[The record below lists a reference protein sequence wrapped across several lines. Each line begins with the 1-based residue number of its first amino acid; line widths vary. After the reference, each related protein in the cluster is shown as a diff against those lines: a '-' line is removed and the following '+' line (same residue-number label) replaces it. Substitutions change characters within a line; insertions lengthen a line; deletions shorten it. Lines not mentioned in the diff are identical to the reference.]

1 MLYQKTKE
9 QSLEEALFKNPTSE
23 YRGMP
28 FWAWNTGLDLQ
39 ELKEQIDVFK
49 EMGFGGFHMHVRQ
62 GLETEYLGSEFIAAL
77 KGCTPKAKE
86 EQMYAC
92 LYDEDRW
99 PSGVAG
105 GEVTKNKCH
114 RMKYLTM
121 TVQDR
126 NDDAA
131 DSKEALQ
138 EGKSLFLAAFSVEID
153 KNGYM
158 TGYKRVGR
166 KEEAAN
172 KRYFFADVMPGG
184 EARFN
189 YQSYVDALSK
199 DAIDCFIERT
209 YETFKRE
216 LGEEFGKTV
225 PVIFTDEPQ
234 IKTFTV
240 PTSGFSTEDAITAWT
255 TDIADT
261 YLAEYGESIID
272 KLPELH
278 FAMYGEGG
286 AKTRY
291 QFYRHLSERF
301 NDAYMDNIGKWCEEN
316 GIMFTGH
323 VLGEDWLFEMC
334 YTNADVMRAYKH
346 MQLPGID
353 MLCDDRCFTT
363 AVQCR
368 SAVRQYGREGMLSE
382 LYGVTGWDYD
392 FRGHKFQGD
401 WQACLGVTLRVP
413 HLAWQ
418 TMKGEGKRDYPAT
431 IFYQSPWYKE
441 YKYIEDHFARVNTA
455 LTRGQA
461 EVKTAVIHPVES
473 FWVYKASDAE
483 TKYKCDELEKH
494 FHELSDWLL
503 TGCVDYDYIAESLLE
518 DLCREGSAPL
528 KVGKCSYDT
537 IIVADCVTLRPYT
550 LKMLQAFQAGG
561 GKLIFM
567 GNTPYMSRGAV
578 SEEAQAL
585 TEGAVCI
592 PHSKAALYELLLDS
606 RDVMIKKTNGIM
618 TDNLL
623 YTLRRDGEDK
633 WLFIAHSDTP
643 QLPHTVNPKET
654 EIAVKGMYKPMLY
667 DTLQGNIIPMICQ
680 YKDGWTVMKYTFYDN
695 DSLLVK
701 LEKVAANCG
710 YGAVAVKE
718 GKQADAAEFLAVR
731 EYAGEIKISP
741 CTEYRLEEPNV
752 LVLDMARFSVDGEEF
767 GEYEEILRIDD
778 IVRKKLGFTSRR
790 TKVVQPYAIKG
801 VPEDH
806 TLVLRFAIHSDI
818 ECTGASLAM
827 ENPQKARIALNG
839 APVCNKITGW
849 YVDKYIQTVALPTIT
864 KGENILE
871 ITMPFGLRT
880 DLENCFLLGE
890 FGTVCR
896 GSSTY
901 ITHKEE
907 RLYFGNVVNQGL
919 AFYGGNIEY
928 HTEFA
933 LEEDCDVEFEISYY
947 RGALIKVFVDGIDRG
962 NIAFAPFKLRVY
974 GLEAGTHQVKFVLY
988 GNRYNTF
995 SALHTLYADKKR
1007 VYLGPDYWR
1016 SEGVGWAYEYQNR
1029 PMGILKTPILRVL
1042 K

>member
-1 MLYQKTKE
+1 M
-9 QSLEEALFKNPTSE
+9 
-23 YRGMP
+23 
-28 FWAWNTGLDLQ
+28 
-39 ELKEQIDVFK
+39 
-49 EMGFGGFHMHVRQ
+49 
-62 GLETEYLGSEFIAAL
+62 
-77 KGCTPKAKE
+77 
-86 EQMYAC
+86 
-92 LYDEDRW
+92 
-99 PSGVAG
+99 
-105 GEVTKNKCH
+105 
-114 RMKYLTM
+114 
-121 TVQDR
+121 
-126 NDDAA
+126 
-131 DSKEALQ
+131 
-138 EGKSLFLAAFSVEID
+138 
-153 KNGYM
+153 
-158 TGYKRVGR
+158 
-166 KEEAAN
+166 
-172 KRYFFADVMPGG
+172 
-184 EARFN
+184 
-189 YQSYVDALSK
+189 
-199 DAIDCFIERT
+199 
-209 YETFKRE
+209 
-216 LGEEFGKTV
+216 
-225 PVIFTDEPQ
+225 
-234 IKTFTV
+234 
-240 PTSGFSTEDAITAWT
+240 
-255 TDIADT
+255 
-261 YLAEYGESIID
+261 
-272 KLPELH
+272 
-278 FAMYGEGG
+278 
-286 AKTRY
+286 
-291 QFYRHLSERF
+291 
-301 NDAYMDNIGKWCEEN
+301 
-316 GIMFTGH
+316 
-323 VLGEDWLFEMC
+323 
-334 YTNADVMRAYKH
+334 
-346 MQLPGID
+346 
-353 MLCDDRCFTT
+353 
-363 AVQCR
+363 
-368 SAVRQYGREGMLSE
+368 
-382 LYGVTGWDYD
+382 
-392 FRGHKFQGD
+392 
-401 WQACLGVTLRVP
+401 
-413 HLAWQ
+413 
-418 TMKGEGKRDYPAT
+418 
-431 IFYQSPWYKE
+431 
-441 YKYIEDHFARVNTA
+441 
-455 LTRGQA
+455 TRGQA

-518 DLCREGSAPL
+518 DLCREGSVPL

-537 IIVADCVTLRPYT
+537 IIVADCVTLRPHT

-567 GNTPYMSRGAV
+567 GNTPYMSLGV
-578 SEEAQAL
+578 ESEEAKTL

-592 PHSKAALYELLLDS
+592 PHSKAALYELLLES

-643 QLPHTVNPKET
+643 QLPHTVNPEET
-654 EIAVKGMYKPMLY
+654 EIAVKGMYRPVHY
-667 DTLQGNIIPMICQ
+667 DTLKGSIKSMPCR
-680 YKDGWTVMKYTFYDN
+680 YRDGWTVIQYTFFDS

-701 LEKVAANCG
+701 MEKVDAAAKCG
-710 YGAVAVKE
+710 YGAVAVEAGEQKVSQYAVLVSEETDMPDATVCKE
-718 GKQADAAEFLAVR
+718 KAGAAGFSAR
-731 EYAGEIKISP
+731 KEYAGEIKISP
-741 CTEYRLEEPNV
+741 CTEYRLEEANV

-806 TLVLRFAIHSDI
+806 TLVLRYAINSEI

-827 ENPQKARIALNG
+827 ENPQKARITLNG

-901 ITHKEE
+901 ITHKED

-962 NIAFAPFKLRVY
+962 NIAFAPFKLRVNE
-974 GLEAGTHQVKFVLY
+974 LTAGTHKVKFVLY